1 MLSLHITP
9 TAAYFCLWD
18 LDTAWGEK
26 RSRCMLVFLIQQ
38 EVSPINSCSSIDG
51 YDTQLTAVLWPLSEV
66 APIADNSKTNPSIH
80 PSIHPRL
87 SFEGSWRT
95 GTGARTR
102 WKKWYTLDKLP
113 LVHRAFFFFLSFH
126 TPTNK
131 ILHSITNPTRRKI
144 SSLGP
149 WH

>member
-38 EVSPINSCSSIDG
+38 EVSPISSCSSIDG

-80 PSIHPRL
+80 PSIPVYHLKGHGGLEQVPELGERSGTL
-87 SFEGSWRT
+87 WTSCHLFT
-95 GTGARTR
+95 G
-102 WKKWYTLDKLP
+102 L
-113 LVHRAFFFFLSFH
+113 FFFLSFH